1 MDDKDKEVRASKR
14 RMRMMRD
21 ERKMRM
27 MIWWS
32 RGGG

>member
-1 MDDKDKEVRASKR
+1 MDDNDKVKASKR
-14 RMRMMRD
+14 RMRMMRHG
-21 ERKMRM
+21 RKMRM